1 MRAGVI
7 GIGNM
12 GRGIAARLIDQGH
25 EVAIWN
31 RTPEKAQGIAGTDLC
46 ATPAEVVAKADVIL
60 SILANDAA
68 IDAVYGGDTGLCS
81 ATLAGKVLVEMCT
94 TSPETTRDL
103 EVRVTDGGGLFLECP
118 VGGTI
123 GPAREGKLLG
133 LAGGTDAA
141 FVAAAPVLNDIC
153 RRLEH
158 LGPVGTGAAMK
169 LAINLPLMVYWGAV
183 GEAIG
188 LALGEGVDSALAM
201 DILADSSGA
210 IGAAKTRLPPIGKF
224 MEDGNPGG
232 VSLSM
237 ANGIKDM
244 KIMEALAKKH
254 GIASDI
260 VSAARGRAE
269 KAANAGWADIDTPL
283 YGVFGQAEVKQ

>member
-12 GRGIAARLIDQGH
+12 GRALTERLVEQGH

-31 RTPEKAQGIAGTDLC
+31 RTPEKAQGIAGTELC
-46 ATPAEVVAKADVIL
+46 ATPAEVVGKSDVIL

-68 IDAVYGGDTGLCS
+68 IGAVYGGDTGLCS
-81 ATLAGKVLVEMCT
+81 ADLAGKVLVEMCT
-94 TSPETTRDL
+94 TSPEMTRDL
-103 EVRVTDGGGLFLECP
+103 EARVTESGGLFLECP

-123 GPAREGKLLG
+123 GPARDGQLLG

-141 FVAAAPVLNDIC
+141 FAAAAPLLGDVC

-188 LALGEGVDSALAM
+188 MALGEGVDRDLAM
-201 DILADSSGA
+201 SILADSSGA
-210 IGAAKTRLPPIGKF
+210 IGAAKKRLPPIGNF
-224 MEDGNPGG
+224 MGDGKPGG
-232 VSLSM
+232 VSLSL
-237 ANGIKDM
+237 ANGVKDM
-244 KIMEALAKKH
+244 KLMEALAKKH
-254 GIASDI
+254 GIDAPI
-260 VSAARGRAE
+260 VSAARGKAE
-269 KAANAGWADIDTPL
+269 AASNGGWTDLDTPL
-283 YGVFGQAEVKQ
+283 YGIFGQVEVKQ

>member
-12 GRGIAARLIDQGH
+12 GRGIAERLVEQGH

-31 RTPEKAQGIAGTDLC
+31 RTPEKAQGMTGTELC
-46 ATPAEVVAKADVIL
+46 STPAEVVGKSDVIL

-68 IDAVYGGDTGLCS
+68 IGAVYGGDTGLCS
-81 ATLAGKVLVEMCT
+81 ADLAGKVLVEMCT
-94 TSPETTRDL
+94 TSPDMTRDL
-103 EVRVTDGGGLFLECP
+103 EARVTKSGGLFLECP

-123 GPAREGKLLG
+123 GPARDGKLLG
-133 LAGGTDAA
+133 MAGGTGAA
-141 FVAAAPVLNDIC
+141 FAAASPLLGDVC

-188 LALGEGVDSALAM
+188 MALGEGVDSDLAM

-210 IGAAKTRLPPIGKF
+210 IGAAKMRLPPIGKF
-224 MEDGNPGG
+224 IEYGNPGG
-232 VSLSM
+232 VSLSL
-237 ANGIKDM
+237 ANGVKDM
-244 KIMEALAKKH
+244 KLMEALAQKH
-254 GIASDI
+254 GIASPI
-260 VSAARGRAE
+260 ISAARGKAE
-269 KAANAGWADIDTPL
+269 AASKGGWTELDTPL